1 MSVFG
6 LPGCYIG
13 RGGYGHE
20 RSRGKTGGNIGAESY
35 RRFLDGEEEG
45 LAEIVRE
52 YQNGLIAFLQSFV
65 WDYCEAEELAQ
76 TVFFKLWSRKPV
88 FREECRFKTWLF
100 TMARNAAVDWL
111 RKKSRIADDPAEDYE
126 SNFTDELD
134 PEQFFIQK
142 EQQSAFV
149 KALPKLPSDYRRV
162 IELVYLE
169 NLSHREAGLIM
180 GKNARQ
186 IRNLLFRAKKH

>member
-6 LPGCYIG
+6 LPGRYIS
-13 RGGYGHE
+13 RGGMDMNDQGE
-20 RSRGKTGGNIGAESY
+20 KTGGNIGAESY

-88 FREECRFKTWLF
+88 FREECRFKTGS
-100 TMARNAAVDWL
+100 L
-111 RKKSRIADDPAEDYE
+111 RWHVMRPWIGLEKRAESQTILQRI
-126 SNFTDELD
+126 T
-134 PEQFFIQK
+134 
-142 EQQSAFV
+142 
-149 KALPKLPSDYRRV
+149 KATSQM
-162 IELVYLE
+162 
-169 NLSHREAGLIM
+169 SW
-180 GKNARQ
+180 
-186 IRNLLFRAKKH
+186 IRNNSLSRRSSKAPLSRPFQNFLRITAG